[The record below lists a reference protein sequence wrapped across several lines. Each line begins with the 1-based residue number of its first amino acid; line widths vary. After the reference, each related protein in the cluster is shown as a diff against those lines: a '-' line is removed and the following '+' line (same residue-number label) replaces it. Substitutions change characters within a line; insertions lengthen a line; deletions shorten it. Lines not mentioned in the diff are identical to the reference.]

1 VSGLSSYNP
10 RSPFASKF
18 TIKEDIMRIH
28 VFAAAL
34 FMSGCTTLTL
44 SDSQIVAN
52 QLQIRS
58 AGFTGCAVEANQI
71 TNITTNLDGSGTWNA
86 TCKDKVYLCSQGSSG
101 APTYS
106 CAVAVN

>member
-1 VSGLSSYNP
+1 MLRSIVLLSIVL
-10 RSPFASKF
+10 
-18 TIKEDIMRIH
+18 TTGC
-28 VFAAAL
+28 AA
-34 FMSGCTTLTL
+34 LTL
-44 SDSQIVAN
+44 SNSELVAN

-58 AGFTGCAVEANQI
+58 AGFTGCAVDKNQI
-71 TNITTNLDGSGTWNA
+71 TSITTNLDSSGTWNA

>member
-1 VSGLSSYNP
+1 MLRSIVLLS
-10 RSPFASKF
+10 FVL
-18 TIKEDIMRIH
+18 TT
-28 VFAAAL
+28 
-34 FMSGCTTLTL
+34 GCATLTL
-44 SDSQIVAN
+44 SNSQLVAN

-58 AGFTGCAVEANQI
+58 AGFTGCSVDSNVI
-71 TNITTNLDGSGTWNA
+71 TNVTANLDGSGTWNA